1 MGRNVPRFG
10 ENSGELLEVELGVV
24 CRKSRIEAF
33 CPIPRSHTWQG
44 WEKSCFEEL
53 KLSLLGSP
61 WKSNFNLVYV
71 NVTSSS

>member
-33 CPIPRSHTWQG
+33 LPHAQISHLAG
-44 WEKSCFEEL
+44 LGEEL
-53 KLSLLGSP
+53 L
-61 WKSNFNLVYV
+61 
-71 NVTSSS
+71 